1 MRIAILGGTGVFG
14 RALAARLQA
23 LGEDVVLGSRDANR
37 VLELATVLGVLGA
50 TNAEAVEGADLI
62 ILSVPSSAALDTA
75 RELADAIGDTP
86 VLCVASDLRFTEK
99 GVEPGRDSRSLA
111 EDVAEILSGPVVSGY
126 QSLGAATLTGPDAP
140 DQDVFVC
147 GDESPAKDIAL
158 DVGARLVAGYAIDA
172 GPLANSRG
180 LEAMTAVLLE
190 REQALPHARRPARH
204 GPALSELRVIP
215 VTGLP
220 EVREGDDLAALLAE
234 AAQFEEGDVLV
245 VSHKIVSK
253 AEGRVMRGVEKLD
266 AVLSEARRILRRRD
280 SLVIAETRHGLVCAS
295 AGVDASN
302 APEPGSLVLLPLDPD
317 ASAAR
322 LHERLGVAV
331 IISDSF
337 GRAWRQGTTDVAIG
351 AAGLTTLL
359 DLRGERDAT
368 GYELEATTIAI
379 ADEIAGAAEL
389 VKGKTRGVPAAIV
402 RGLSVGGEGTAQDLV
417 MPAERD
423 LFR

>member
-1 MRIAILGGTGVFG
+1 
-14 RALAARLQA
+14 
-23 LGEDVVLGSRDANR
+23 
-37 VLELATVLGVLGA
+37 
-50 TNAEAVEGADLI
+50 
-62 ILSVPSSAALDTA
+62 
-75 RELADAIGDTP
+75 
-86 VLCVASDLRFTEK
+86 
-99 GVEPGRDSRSLA
+99 
-111 EDVAEILSGPVVSGY
+111 
-126 QSLGAATLTGPDAP
+126 
-140 DQDVFVC
+140 
-147 GDESPAKDIAL
+147 
-158 DVGARLVAGYAIDA
+158 
-172 GPLANSRG
+172 
-180 LEAMTAVLLE
+180 
-190 REQALPHARRPARH
+190 
-204 GPALSELRVIP
+204 
-215 VTGLP
+215 
-220 EVREGDDLAALLAE
+220 VREGDDLAALLAE
-234 AAQFEEGDVLV
+234 AAQFEAGDVLV

-253 AEGRVMRGVEKLD
+253 AEGRVMRGAEKLD
-266 AVLSEARRILRRRD
+266 VILSEARRILRRRD

-302 APEPGSLVLLPLDPD
+302 APERGSLVLLPVDPD

-368 GYELEATTIAI
+368 GYELEATMIAI